1 MNDDIYNILMLC
13 TILFFGAGF
22 FTALLIATW
31 VMIEAL
37 SD

>member
-1 MNDDIYNILMLC
+1 MDDDIYNIFMLC